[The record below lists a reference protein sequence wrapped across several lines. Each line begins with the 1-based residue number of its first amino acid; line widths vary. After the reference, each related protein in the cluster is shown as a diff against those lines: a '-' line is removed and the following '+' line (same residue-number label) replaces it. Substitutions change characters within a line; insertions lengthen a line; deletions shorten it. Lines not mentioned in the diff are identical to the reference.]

1 MNPSQGMAEM
11 TAASAAGEMNQEGIG
26 GIVMEGNCNRRRWLA
41 HGNICRCS
49 CRGENHSAMQ
59 PGSLTA
65 TRLKF
70 SVGPRI
76 SSLADQRRIRVHRAI
91 LASIGSFCGDG

>member
-11 TAASAAGEMNQEGIG
+11 TAASAAGEMNQEGIR

-49 CRGENHSAMQ
+49 CGGENNSAMQ

-70 SVGPRI
+70 SDSTLKTTVLI
-76 SSLADQRRIRVHRAI
+76 RRQHGGI
-91 LASIGSFCGDG
+91 

>member
-11 TAASAAGEMNQEGIG
+11 TAASAAGEMNQEGIR

-49 CRGENHSAMQ
+49 CRGREPLRDAARQ
-59 PGSLTA
+59 PD
-65 TRLKF
+65 RD
-70 SVGPRI
+70 SVE
-76 SSLADQRRIRVHRAI
+76 I
-91 LASIGSFCGDG
+91 LR